1 MKCSFIVSYN
11 DYYDGVLARV
21 HVKDDAV
28 LTNEVLAKKAARYL
42 PRKIR
47 DFYSYAHV
55 ERMGEYAD
63 SH

>member
-11 DYYDGVLARV
+11 NYYDGLLARV
-21 HVKDDAV
+21 QIRDNAII
-28 LTNEVLAKKAARYL
+28 TNEVLAKKVARYL

-55 ERMGEYAD
+55 ERVGEYGQ
-63 SH
+63 